1 MSIIQ
6 INETYS
12 FETIYGDVLVN
23 PTKTFIIDTD
33 KVDAESSD
41 AFSFTQ
47 HIIDAARRGEAN
59 YEGDLKYSF
68 TDTDWEYNR
77 CKADDGAT
85 VDHVI
90 EVSLY

>member
-6 INETYS
+6 VNEIYS
-12 FETIYGDVLVN
+12 YDSIYGDEIVN
-23 PTKTFIIDTD
+23 PTKTFVIDTD

-47 HIIDAARRGEAN
+47 GIIDAARHGETQ
-59 YEGDLKYSF
+59 YRCDVKYSF
-68 TDTDWEYNR
+68 TTTDWEYNR
-77 CKADDGAT
+77 CKADDGSI
-85 VDHVI
+85 VDHTI